1 MSTKRRRDCHITY
14 ILLSNTTPFSRLQ
27 DATEGLQFHYVQK
40 GDATKPLMV
49 FVHGFPEFWYS
60 WRYQL
65 QEFYKEYWVVAL
77 DMRGYGDSDKPEGV
91 NNYDIKYLVEDIAQF
106 VKELGEYD
114 KELCECD
121 EELGECDE
129 NLGECDIELVEC
141 DKEPGEFVKEL
152 GRDKFTLVAHDWGGI
167 VAWRFVDTHAHM
179 LNSYIIMDAP
189 RIESWMN
196 IAVSNMQQFRKYVF
210 FFQMPFFP
218 ELFISMHDLVAFKRI
233 FKKTIS
239 ESSVEDEDIEAFKY
253 TFSKP
258 GALTAPINWYRAN
271 VLEQRIDNIKTKKD
285 PGVPGLF
292 LFGEKDDFLE
302 LAYLE
307 EAKDVIKNLQTV
319 VIEGG
324 IHSVQQ
330 DKPEAVNKEPLF
342 KSNATVPTTLVP
354 HTHAVRLPKLNLPTF
369 NGNLQQ
375 WMVFSNLFETTIHS
389 NTSLSHVEK
398 FQYLLSSLQG
408 DALKVIQGI
417 PISNDNYPIAWNLL
431 QKRYHQV
438 RRLVSL
444 HLDKILDLPH
454 ISHGSLDSLRHFLAN
469 YSENSQA
476 LIALDYDITKETL
489 LIASLLRKLDHET
502 RKRFE
507 DSRGTNS
514 SHDAHQS
521 TESPHGNHSGDTT
534 PPIPFIGLTSQPKT
548 TVLLATTLV
557 QLTTPFGP
565 PQIVRGVLDSAAQ
578 CSFITERCAQLLNV
592 TRSHLAQDING
603 ISLCHVNT
611 KGMTKLNLS
620 AINGT
625 VLARSHPVTILDK
638 ITSDLPRTYIDP
650 NIKQKLKNFVLADPT
665 FDIPSP
671 IDILIGADLF
681 ANALT
686 GDRHT
691 LGPNLPVAFG
701 SIFGELLSQTNI
713 LKKTILGSR
722 RSRPSLSGILRS
734 PVNDTPQRSE
744 VEWESEVSPGGEL
757 FYIKS
762 NPVIETDRPPTHTP
776 NVLEE
781 AQSLTQSN
789 IYSTRSKLS
798 RLIRRR
804 NSKRQQRNKNVSTAV
819 QTHPEQSQGEPS
831 IVRSAGSNKV
841 TFQDCQ
847 EGEIR
852 EVTMSVDPRGSHNLG
867 RRATYCE
874 TLLGL
879 VISMFAD
886 ESRIMVAGFIPNG
899 EAIRYKSIKI
909 GDWLRSIDGQEVV
922 YSNIDSVLANITSP
936 CKGVHQSE
944 LARQLIGA
952 ATDLTPLLQEL
963 PVGLLY
969 LTQEGLTEGG
979 PEDQGVIYCYPPSSS
994 SPNTLAMA
1002 RGCFTTL
1009 HHLLPDVALS
1019 SPISSTAILRE
1030 QLTHIIY
1037 TPQGHEIMLLALP
1050 NNRCSVQEAIQIS
1063 AGLVRYLEFNYQT
1076 LSRAFSDVDRHAC
1089 LNHFFSLFFAHLV
1102 SAQLENVEAHQV
1114 SAHWEDLLPAA
1125 HWVPLPREAQGYL
1138 LSSHLSKTDLV
1149 DVHTFCRQQGLL
1161 HLGRSEAVR
1170 SMVLWREVYPSSC
1183 NRGLSDQSSMYLSTP
1198 VSPYSLPQGRWF
1210 LLIVGQTRVGMGRKK
1225 VGESVPATLVVV
1237 EQKNVPTM
1245 GVAVEHKVPAKCD
1258 GNPGPDVFYVEQA
1271 QEMLGYIKKIGIP
1284 SVASKWISVSA
1295 RPQITTPECVPLGKT
1310 SPRRTDNLLGLARPT
1325 TPTKATV
1332 LTSGTG
1338 SPVNKK
1344 PPEVT
1349 SILKHRGS
1357 PLGYNASAI
1366 SLQGSTSEDSASQ
1379 AASVISDESAPILG
1393 RRAEREKPSRSTDQS
1408 DDSESD
1414 WETYRDQNGQKGSTY
1429 DLSDIKQAL
1438 FTDVGGIIPAK
1449 LTAGEHNVLFHYVH
1463 LDLTEGILLCPPV
1476 DRTVASSGRLA
1487 EILNNFRHSCQVI
1500 HVLLRNTVHFKKL
1513 LAQDVAKC
1521 HLNKSLIAIKE
1532 HGVLFQCQGE
1542 TSAKKTTPTF
1552 TYWVVGSHLNALEA
1566 QEIVDRKFMKAM
1578 FGQLVTDWLDPMSRR
1593 EWELHLPTSDELF
1606 TYLDKWCQA
1615 LEAMKPNDSRIA
1627 PTHKHISTKFRHCT
1641 QKHHALLHNDPT
1653 DESNN
1658 QDDSIPN
1665 RMSDDTSLDNTTDRP
1680 TFKHTFK
1687 RLPNLHNILVYPKLP
1702 DPKRIREEK
1711 PITNGSYPCVRFRF
1725 SLVYFSNSDNIDDC
1739 TGVD

>member
-1 MSTKRRRDCHITY
+1 MENSENQALMAQGRVPQPYRGDGSSTGEDSC
-14 ILLSNTTPFSRLQ
+14 SRS
-27 DATEGLQFHYVQK
+27 D
-40 GDATKPLMV
+40 
-49 FVHGFPEFWYS
+49 EFWS
-60 WRYQL
+60 
-65 QEFYKEYWVVAL
+65 ETS
-77 DMRGYGDSDKPEGV
+77 GSS
-91 NNYDIKYLVEDIAQF
+91 
-106 VKELGEYD
+106 
-114 KELCECD
+114 CSS
-121 EELGECDE
+121 
-129 NLGECDIELVEC
+129 
-141 DKEPGEFVKEL
+141 
-152 GRDKFTLVAHDWGGI
+152 
-167 VAWRFVDTHAHM
+167 
-179 LNSYIIMDAP
+179 SYC
-189 RIESWMN
+189 
-196 IAVSNMQQFRKYVF
+196 
-210 FFQMPFFP
+210 
-218 ELFISMHDLVAFKRI
+218 
-233 FKKTIS
+233 S
-239 ESSVEDEDIEAFKY
+239 ESDSY
-253 TFSKP
+253 
-258 GALTAPINWYRAN
+258 
-271 VLEQRIDNIKTKKD
+271 
-285 PGVPGLF
+285 
-292 LFGEKDDFLE
+292 FG
-302 LAYLE
+302 
-307 EAKDVIKNLQTV
+307 
-319 VIEGG
+319 
-324 IHSVQQ
+324 
-330 DKPEAVNKEPLF
+330 
-342 KSNATVPTTLVP
+342 
-354 HTHAVRLPKLNLPTF
+354 
-369 NGNLQQ
+369 
-375 WMVFSNLFETTIHS
+375 
-389 NTSLSHVEK
+389 
-398 FQYLLSSLQG
+398 
-408 DALKVIQGI
+408 
-417 PISNDNYPIAWNLL
+417 
-431 QKRYHQV
+431 
-438 RRLVSL
+438 
-444 HLDKILDLPH
+444 
-454 ISHGSLDSLRHFLAN
+454 
-469 YSENSQA
+469 
-476 LIALDYDITKETL
+476 
-489 LIASLLRKLDHET
+489 
-502 RKRFE
+502 
-507 DSRGTNS
+507 
-514 SHDAHQS
+514 
-521 TESPHGNHSGDTT
+521 
-534 PPIPFIGLTSQPKT
+534 
-548 TVLLATTLV
+548 
-557 QLTTPFGP
+557 
-565 PQIVRGVLDSAAQ
+565 
-578 CSFITERCAQLLNV
+578 
-592 TRSHLAQDING
+592 
-603 ISLCHVNT
+603 
-611 KGMTKLNLS
+611 
-620 AINGT
+620 
-625 VLARSHPVTILDK
+625 
-638 ITSDLPRTYIDP
+638 
-650 NIKQKLKNFVLADPT
+650 
-665 FDIPSP
+665 
-671 IDILIGADLF
+671 
-681 ANALT
+681 
-686 GDRHT
+686 
-691 LGPNLPVAFG
+691 
-701 SIFGELLSQTNI
+701 
-713 LKKTILGSR
+713 
-722 RSRPSLSGILRS
+722 
-734 PVNDTPQRSE
+734 SE

-936 CKGVHQSE
+936 CKVRLKLQRVAGCEVTTPVPSLSSHSRGVHQSE

-1114 SAHWEDLLPAA
+1114 SAQWEDLLPAA
-1125 HWVPLPREAQGYL
+1125 HWVPLPREAQIQVDEALSELESNDFRELNDDPNNCQRLYTIIGTCLYHKGYL

-1210 LLIVGQTRVGMGRKK
+1210 LLIVGQDQEMLVLLL
-1225 VGESVPATLVVV
+1225 ESGGCTLR
-1237 EQKNVPTM
+1237 
-1245 GVAVEHKVPAKCD
+1245 CD

-1357 PLGYNASAI
+1357 PLGFNSTHQGHF
-1366 SLQGSTSEDSASQ
+1366 SL
-1379 AASVISDESAPILG
+1379 
-1393 RRAEREKPSRSTDQS
+1393 
-1408 DDSESD
+1408 
-1414 WETYRDQNGQKGSTY
+1414 
-1429 DLSDIKQAL
+1429 
-1438 FTDVGGIIPAK
+1438 
-1449 LTAGEHNVLFHYVH
+1449 
-1463 LDLTEGILLCPPV
+1463 
-1476 DRTVASSGRLA
+1476 
-1487 EILNNFRHSCQVI
+1487 
-1500 HVLLRNTVHFKKL
+1500 
-1513 LAQDVAKC
+1513 
-1521 HLNKSLIAIKE
+1521 KSL
-1532 HGVLFQCQGE
+1532 
-1542 TSAKKTTPTF
+1542 
-1552 TYWVVGSHLNALEA
+1552 
-1566 QEIVDRKFMKAM
+1566 
-1578 FGQLVTDWLDPMSRR
+1578 
-1593 EWELHLPTSDELF
+1593 
-1606 TYLDKWCQA
+1606 
-1615 LEAMKPNDSRIA
+1615 
-1627 PTHKHISTKFRHCT
+1627 
-1641 QKHHALLHNDPT
+1641 
-1653 DESNN
+1653 
-1658 QDDSIPN
+1658 
-1665 RMSDDTSLDNTTDRP
+1665 
-1680 TFKHTFK
+1680 
-1687 RLPNLHNILVYPKLP
+1687 
-1702 DPKRIREEK
+1702 
-1711 PITNGSYPCVRFRF
+1711 
-1725 SLVYFSNSDNIDDC
+1725 
-1739 TGVD
+1739 